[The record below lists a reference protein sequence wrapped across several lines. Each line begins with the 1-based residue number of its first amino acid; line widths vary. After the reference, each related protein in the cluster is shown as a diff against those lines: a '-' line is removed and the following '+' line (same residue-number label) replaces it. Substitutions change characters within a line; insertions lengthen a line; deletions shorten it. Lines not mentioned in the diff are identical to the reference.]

1 MRQETMQSIA
11 KITVNG
17 QKYDESCKDVF
28 KHREII
34 APILKFAVKEL
45 ADCTQEEIIRLI
57 DAESIKEMVPIDEL
71 PSMVKDQ
78 GTEISAVFE
87 KTIFYDVHFKVKNP
101 KLSDEKISIMLHID
115 FEVQNDYRP
124 RNPRYPVIKRAVY
137 YAAREISSQ
146 LSTLTQKTNYSDIE
160 KVYSIWVCNEN
171 IPMDLQNTVTRYTIK
186 KEDIIGTTNEPE
198 EEYDLME
205 VIMIRRGNEN
215 ADNAIFQY
223 LESVFESDIERIKKY
238 VDIPRGSEIE
248 KEITHMT
255 GLGESLYNK
264 AYNKAYRE
272 LRDVVYNEVY
282 NEIYNEASNEA
293 YNVASKE
300 AIIKLLKKNYRRNP
314 DSELIIQDLQEE
326 LKLNYEDAK
335 SIFEKEIKK

>member
-1 MRQETMQSIA
+1 MRQETLQSIM
-11 KITVNG
+11 KGTLNG
-17 QKYDESCKDVF
+17 QKYDESCKEVF

-45 ADCTQEEIIRLI
+45 ADCTQEEIIGLI
-57 DAESIKEMVPIDEL
+57 DAESIKEMVPVDEL
-71 PSMVKDQ
+71 PSRIKDQ
-78 GTEISAVFE
+78 GTEMSAIFE

-101 KLSDEKISIMLHID
+101 VLSNETISIMLHID

-124 RNPRYPVIKRAVY
+124 RNPRYPVIKRAIY

-146 LSTLTQKTNYSDIE
+146 LSSLTQKTNYSDIE

-171 IPMDLQNTVTRYTIK
+171 IPVNLKNTVTRYTMK
-186 KEDIIGTTNEPE
+186 KEDIIGQTNEPD

-205 VIMIRRGNEN
+205 IILIRRGDKTSDNE
-215 ADNAIFQY
+215 IFNY
-223 LESVFESDIERIKKY
+223 LESIFESDIEKIKEY
-238 VDIPRGSEIE
+238 VDIPKGSEIE

-272 LRDVVYNEVY
+272 
-282 NEIYNEASNEA
+282 A
-293 YNVASKE
+293 YDKAYSVALNKMS
-300 AIIKLLKKNYRRNP
+300 IKFVKKNYERNH
-314 DSELIIQDLQEE
+314 DAELAIHDLQEE
-326 LKLNYEDAK
+326 LEISYEEAK
-335 SIFEKEIKK
+335 EIFEKEINE

>member
-1 MRQETMQSIA
+1 MRQETLQSIV
-11 KITVNG
+11 KGTLNG
-17 QKYDESCKDVF
+17 QKYDESCKEVF

-57 DAESIKEMVPIDEL
+57 DAESIKEIVPVDEL
-71 PSMVKDQ
+71 PSRIKDQ
-78 GTEISAVFE
+78 GTEMSAVFE

-101 KLSDEKISIMLHID
+101 ILSSETISIMLHID

-124 RNPRYPVIKRAVY
+124 RNPRYPVIKRAIY

-146 LSTLTQKTNYSDIE
+146 LSTLTQKTNYFDIE

-171 IPMDLQNTVTRYTIK
+171 VPLDLQNTVTRYTIK
-186 KEDIIGTTNEPE
+186 KEDIVGTTNEPE
-198 EEYDLME
+198 EEYDLLE

-238 VDIPRGSEIE
+238 IDIPKDSEIE
-248 KEITHMT
+248 KEITRMT

-264 AYNKAYRE
+264 AY
-272 LRDVVYNEVY
+272 
-282 NEIYNEASNEA
+282 
-293 YNVASKE
+293 KE
-300 AIIKLLKKNYRRNP
+300 ATIKLLKKNYKR
-314 DSELIIQDLQEE
+314 I
-326 LKLNYEDAK
+326 
-335 SIFEKEIKK
+335 